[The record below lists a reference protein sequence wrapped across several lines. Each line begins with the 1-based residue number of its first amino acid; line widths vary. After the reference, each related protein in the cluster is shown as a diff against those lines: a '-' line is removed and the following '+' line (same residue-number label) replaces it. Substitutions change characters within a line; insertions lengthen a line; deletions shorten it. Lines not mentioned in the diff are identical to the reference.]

1 MDILNFKIENQ
12 GKNSIM
18 PIAFQTLIDNTK
30 DMMFV
35 KDVNLVYVA
44 ASMPFAKMVGKESVE
59 EIVGKTDFEIF
70 EDEGLAKRYVADD
83 RKILAGKKDLVD
95 YIEPITDENGQARYG
110 STSKHIL
117 KDAAGN
123 HIGILGITRDI
134 TREYI
139 NRQQQQ
145 RELKYLFELPEDT
158 YAVTYVDVDAWRII
172 SQRRHNIANGTFQS
186 CYTVESLVEAALDSI
201 MDKNCEAIKF
211 YRRFNPS
218 YLHDI
223 FESGRRRVAF
233 KYQRVL
239 SDGSTHWVH
248 NIVRFIMD
256 ADNGHLCVM
265 LSAQNIDDQ
274 KVEEEKLILSA
285 KMDKMTMLLNRETTM
300 EMIQKT
306 LKEEPDKL
314 HALFM
319 IDVDNFKALNDT
331 YGHQAG
337 DTFLIRFAAEIKNS
351 FDDNDI
357 TGRIGGDEFFA
368 LMCDAPDIE
377 TIQARAEELL
387 DGIQK
392 ASAEYSDI
400 QISAS
405 IGIGLYPTNGRSI
418 GQLYAH
424 ADKAL
429 YQAKRKG
436 KNQIVFILHSKKKD
450 FKKELK
456 KEQKKESK
464 KESKKDS
471 KNTIREQIKI

>member
-1 MDILNFKIENQ
+1 MDILNYRIENYDK
-12 GKNSIM
+12 GNIM
-18 PIAFQTLIDNTK
+18 PIAFQALLDNTK

-35 KDVNLVYVA
+35 KDINLVYVA
-44 ASMPFAKMVGKESVE
+44 ASMPFAKMVGKSSVE
-59 EIVGKTDFEIF
+59 DIIGKTDFEIF
-70 EDEGLAKRYVADD
+70 ADQNLAKRYVADD
-83 RKILAGKKDLVD
+83 RKVLAAKADLVD
-95 YIEPITDENGQARYG
+95 YIEPITDEDGRARYG

-117 KDAAGN
+117 KDADGN

-134 TREYI
+134 TRDYI

-158 YAVTYVDVDAWRII
+158 YAVTYIDVDAWRII
-172 SQRRHNIANGTFQS
+172 SQRRQNIENGTFQS

-201 MDKNCEAIKF
+201 IEKECEAVKF

-218 YLHDI
+218 YLHEI
-223 FESGRRRVAF
+223 YESGRRRVVF
-233 KYQRVL
+233 KYQRIL
-239 SDGSTHWVH
+239 SDQTVHWVH
-248 NIVRFIMD
+248 NIVRFMSD
-256 ADNGHLCVM
+256 ADSGHLCVM
-265 LSAQNIDDQ
+265 LSAQNIDEQ

-337 DTFLIRFAAEIKNS
+337 DAFLIRFAAEIKNC

-357 TGRIGGDEFFA
+357 TGRVGGDEFFA

-387 DGIQK
+387 HGIQK

-424 ADKAL
+424 ADKAMYL
-429 YQAKRKG
+429 AKRKG
-436 KNQIVFILHSKKKD
+436 KNQIVFLLRQKKKD
-450 FKKELK
+450 SKKELK

-464 KESKKDS
+464 KDS
-471 KNTIREQIKI
+471 KNDIRERIQI